1 MKNALL
7 VLCILFS
14 TTLFAQEEWGDVKK
28 NVVTLK
34 EIPPVWPGCEES
46 SDKKSCFNK
55 MLMQH
60 IKENIKYSKNDK
72 GEWIRGKALVKME
85 VNEEG
90 NVNVNSVESKYPEL
104 KAEAKRLMESIPTM
118 TPGKLAG
125 KPKAIKYT
133 IPLTF

>member
-1 MKNALL
+1 MKKLL
-7 VLCILFS
+7 VVAILLFG
-14 TTLFAQEEWGDVKK
+14 LVGFAQEDAEVKGNK
-28 NVVTLK
+28 VTMK
-34 EIPPVWPGCEES
+34 ETAPVWPGCEDS
-46 SDKKSCFNK
+46 ADKKSCFNK

-72 GEWIRGKALVKME
+72 GEWIRGKAVVKME
-85 VNEEG
+85 VTEDG
-90 NVNVNSVESKYPEL
+90 NVAVNSVDSKYPEL

>member
-1 MKNALL
+1 MKKLL
-7 VLCILFS
+7 IFAFMLAGFS
-14 TTLFAQEEWGDVKK
+14 SFAQDDVEVKGNK
-28 NVVTLK
+28 VTMK
-34 EIPPVWPGCEES
+34 ETAPVWVGCEDS
-46 SDKKSCFNK
+46 ADKKACFNK

-60 IKENIKYSKNDK
+60 IRENIKYSKNDK
-72 GEWIRGKALVKME
+72 GEYIRGKATVSMT

-90 NVNVNSVESKYPEL
+90 NVEVNSIESKYPEL

-118 TPGKLAG
+118 TPGKLGG